1 MPATLR
7 EHLRYPE
14 DLFRVQTNVWG
25 RYHITDAQSFY
36 EQTNGWSVAQDPGT
50 LVTAGGAATTPSTNI
65 NGQVIR
71 PKESRIDPYYLL
83 MKLPGETK
91 ESFVLLRSF
100 VPTSD
105 DDSKKKLTAFMVA
118 KSDPGDYGKLITY
131 EMPSDLQ
138 IDGPALVNSAIQA
151 NTTISAQISLLNQNG
166 STVAFGNLLL
176 IPIDNSILYVRPLY
190 VSSNNTP
197 VPALKDVIV
206 VWNGQSA
213 MKPTLKEALQVL
225 FPGVKAETFEGG
237 GNTTVPPTDN
247 TNPSTTTTTV
257 PGTTTP
263 STGEPSDNADQL
275 IADADA
281 LLQKAQDDLKTSCAT
296 GTCDLNAYQ
305 QAVKDASDK
314 LARAT
319 QLRGGSTTTTSTG
332 PPTSGSTR
340 SRHAGAEDHR
350 RLGGLRP
357 HFGGAGR
364 HRGRPLLMG
373 SCCREGLQPS
383 RGQRVHH
390 SLAVEAWCWTDHP
403 CTGAGSSAGQSVGT
417 GCRGGAAADGGG
429 HRAGAPARVQLAD
442 QRRHAGDVR

>member
-1 MPATLR
+1 MPVTLQD
-7 EHLRYPE
+7 HLRYPE

-50 LVTAGGAATTPSTNI
+50 LVTAGGAATTPSTNL

-83 MKLPGETK
+83 MKLPGDTK

-118 KSDPGDYGKLITY
+118 KSDRDDYGKLITY

-151 NTTISAQISLLNQNG
+151 NTSISAQISLLNQNG

-213 MKPTLKEALQVL
+213 MKPTLKEALDSV
-225 FPGVKAETFEGG
+225 
-237 GNTTVPPTDN
+237 
-247 TNPSTTTTTV
+247 V
-257 PGTTTP
+257 PG
-263 STGEPSDNADQL
+263 GEGRDLRRGWWVYDHDHTAGQL
-275 IADADA
+275 VDHDHDAGLDHA
-281 LLQKAQDDLKTSCAT
+281 VDGGAEQQRRSAHRRCLRPVAEGAGRPQDELRH
-296 GTCDLNAYQ
+296 GVCDLNAYQ
-305 QAVKDASDK
+305 QAVKQASDM
-314 LARAT
+314 LVQAT
-319 QLRGGSTTTTSTG
+319 ALRNGGSTTTSTG
-332 PPTSGSTR
+332 PPTS
-340 SRHAGAEDHR
+340 A
-350 RLGGLRP
+350 
-357 HFGGAGR
+357 
-364 HRGRPLLMG
+364 
-373 SCCREGLQPS
+373 
-383 RGQRVHH
+383 
-390 SLAVEAWCWTDHP
+390 
-403 CTGAGSSAGQSVGT
+403 
-417 GCRGGAAADGGG
+417 
-429 HRAGAPARVQLAD
+429 
-442 QRRHAGDVR
+442 

>member
-1 MPATLR
+1 M
-7 EHLRYPE
+7 
-14 DLFRVQTNVWG
+14 QTNVWG

-50 LVTAGGAATTPSTNI
+50 LVTAAGAATTPITNL

-83 MKLPGETK
+83 MRLPGDTK

-118 KSDPGDYGKLITY
+118 KSDPEDYGKLITY

-151 NTTISAQISLLNQNG
+151 NTSISAQISLLNQNG

-213 MKPTLKEALQVL
+213 MKPTLKEALQAL
-225 FPGVKAETFEGG
+225 FPGVKAETFEGVVG
-237 GNTTVPPTDN
+237 RRPRPRRRTEPDERRPRRRRARPRRRRGSRATT
-247 TNPSTTTTTV
+247 
-257 PGTTTP
+257 
-263 STGEPSDNADQL
+263 ADQL
-275 IADADA
+275 IAEAA
-281 LLQKAQDDLKTSCAT
+281 AAAAEGAGRPQDELRHRGVRPQRLPT
-296 GTCDLNAYQ
+296 GGQ
-305 QAVKDASDK
+305 GRQ
-314 LARAT
+314 
-319 QLRGGSTTTTSTG
+319 
-332 PPTSGSTR
+332 
-340 SRHAGAEDHR
+340 RHAGAGDAAAGWEHDHDHHR
-350 RLGGLRP
+350 PADVGLGSSWS
-357 HFGGAGR
+357 A
-364 HRGRPLLMG
+364 GRPLL
-373 SCCREGLQPS
+373 SSSLR
-383 RGQRVHH
+383 RG
-390 SLAVEAWCWTDHP
+390 VEQS
-403 CTGAGSSAGQSVGT
+403 GSSSGS
-417 GCRGGAAADGGG
+417 
-429 HRAGAPARVQLAD
+429 
-442 QRRHAGDVR
+442 